1 MIATAARRG
10 GVRGGGP
17 PSKSG
22 RNIKE
27 GSPCQHDALLRPSRA
42 LPADDSRPTA
52 RESRVEE
59 DLLVSPYCSAT
70 FFVGVATTARQVLTM
85 PADASLDAQGLQP
98 TGATRARSRAFLAA
112 AEEAAAPG
120 AAPAP
125 RLSRRA
131 VLAATEPSVLTPS
144 QACCDALIA
153 ATRQPLA
160 DAQPRASH
168 QPPAMGYNPPS
179 HQTPGLAVA
188 GLLVG
193 LVGCRAGHAWA
204 GRPGAAAGGI
214 P

>member
-1 MIATAARRG
+1 
-10 GVRGGGP
+10 
-17 PSKSG
+17 
-22 RNIKE
+22 
-27 GSPCQHDALLRPSRA
+27 
-42 LPADDSRPTA
+42 
-52 RESRVEE
+52 
-59 DLLVSPYCSAT
+59 
-70 FFVGVATTARQVLTM
+70 M

-112 AEEAAAPG
+112 AAEE

-160 DAQPRASH
+160 DTQPRASH

-179 HQTPGLAVA
+179 HQPPGTRSQAFWS
-188 GLLVG
+188 GLSDVG
-193 LVGCRAGHAWA
+193 LGTRGQGDLA
-204 GRPGAAAGGI
+204 RLQAAYYSQ
-214 P
+214 

>member
-1 MIATAARRG
+1 
-10 GVRGGGP
+10 
-17 PSKSG
+17 
-22 RNIKE
+22 
-27 GSPCQHDALLRPSRA
+27 
-42 LPADDSRPTA
+42 
-52 RESRVEE
+52 
-59 DLLVSPYCSAT
+59 
-70 FFVGVATTARQVLTM
+70 M

-131 VLAATEPSVLTPS
+131 VLAATEPVLTPS

-153 ATRQPLA
+153 ANRQPLA

-179 HQTPGLAVA
+179 HQTPGTRSQAFWS
-188 GLLVG
+188 GLSDVG
-193 LVGCRAGHAWA
+193 LGTRGQGDLARLQAAYHSQCSLLYTHCAHLARLALEFALTLTIARTLTVARTLSSRRQGSE
-204 GRPGAAAGGI
+204 AAAGALAHQG
-214 P
+214 PRHAQLE